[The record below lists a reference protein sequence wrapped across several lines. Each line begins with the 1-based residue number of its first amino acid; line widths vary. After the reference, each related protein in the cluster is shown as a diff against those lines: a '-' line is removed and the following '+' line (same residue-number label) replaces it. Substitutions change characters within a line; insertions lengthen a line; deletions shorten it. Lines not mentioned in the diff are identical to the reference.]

1 MINFFTKYLYFYNVG
16 KSFICDGEPIS
27 METSL
32 DYSNSFKF
40 SMTIKTSPLIGYGNE
55 GIIYSDRGSQSLIEI
70 RWLKN
75 SSIEFVISNAHIN
88 ERVQTE
94 MLYFEGEFN
103 LTLLFDGETCEWHM
117 NNILVGSVIDC
128 SKGLGELG
136 NPMLCHASTM
146 GWFGWI
152 TNLNFEKLGI
162 PFIIV

>member
-1 MINFFTKYLYFYNVG
+1 
-16 KSFICDGEPIS
+16 
-27 METSL
+27 
-32 DYSNSFKF
+32 
-40 SMTIKTSPLIGYGNE
+40 MTIKTSPLVGYGNE
-55 GIIYSDRGSQSLIEI
+55 GIIFSDRGSQSLIEI

-88 ERVQTE
+88 ERVETE
-94 MLYFEGEFN
+94 QLYFDGEFN
-103 LTLLFDGETCEWHM
+103 LTLLYDGKTCEWHM